1 MKTAR
6 FRTFGL
12 MANSCDF
19 ARGFASAMLRGDSA
33 RLASLRSREATMK
46 VAVIHGPGDLRLDDA
61 ERPAAGPGDVVIKV
75 ASAGIC
81 GTDLHFRNMG
91 GRYNR
96 PMPLGHEFAGEV
108 IEVGQRVTSF
118 ETGDRVAYN
127 SYNSPADVGRGGEC
141 GGFSDYVVLR
151 EVDGH
156 VQSLC
161 RVPQKLSLEHAA
173 LVEPISVAMHAV
185 NRADPEPGESVAI
198 FGVGP
203 IGLGVIMALRWRGIE
218 DIIAFD
224 LSPLRR
230 DRAKALGARAVF
242 DPREHPP
249 ATVLS
254 ELRGSASLFGS
265 TYPRT
270 DVYIEA
276 SGAPGLLSEIA
287 AFCNKGSR
295 IITLAMQRQPVT
307 FDGTK
312 LMSKEISVIGSSG
325 YLTEFPEVMKRLAS
339 GAVDPEMMITHRFP
353 FSDFL
358 NAFETANDASGAARV
373 LLQFQS

>member
-1 MKTAR
+1 
-6 FRTFGL
+6 
-12 MANSCDF
+12 
-19 ARGFASAMLRGDSA
+19 
-33 RLASLRSREATMK
+33 MK

-61 ERPAAGPGDVVIKV
+61 EKPEVGPEDVVIKV
-75 ASAGIC
+75 AAAGIC
-81 GTDLHFRNMG
+81 GTDLHYRNMG
-91 GRYNR
+91 ARYDR

-108 IEVGQRVTSF
+108 IEVGPRVSSF
-118 ETGDRVAYN
+118 KRGERVAYN
-127 SYNSPADVGRGGEC
+127 SYNSPADIGRGGEC
-141 GGFSDYVVLR
+141 GGFSDFVVLR

-156 VQSLC
+156 VHSLC
-161 RVPQKLSLEHAA
+161 RVPDVVSLQHAA
-173 LVEPISVAMHAV
+173 LVEPISVGAHAV
-185 NRADPEPGESVAI
+185 NRADPKPGESVAI

-230 DRAKALGARAVF
+230 ERARALGAREAF
-242 DPREHPP
+242 DPRDNPP
-249 ATVLS
+249 ASALR

-265 TYPRT
+265 SYPRT

-295 IITLAMQRQPVT
+295 IVTLALQRQPVT

-325 YLTEFPEVMKRLAS
+325 YPSEFPQVMEKLAS
-339 GAVDPEMMITHRFP
+339 GEVDPELMVTHRFP

-358 NAFETANDASGAARV
+358 NAFEIANDPNGAAKV
-373 LLQFQS
+373 LLQFD

>member
-1 MKTAR
+1 
-6 FRTFGL
+6 
-12 MANSCDF
+12 
-19 ARGFASAMLRGDSA
+19 
-33 RLASLRSREATMK
+33 MK

-61 ERPAAGPGDVVIKV
+61 EPPTGAAGDLVIKV
-75 ASAGIC
+75 AAAGIC

-91 GRYNR
+91 ARFNR

-108 IEVGQRVTSF
+108 VQVGANVRSF
-118 ETGDRVAYN
+118 KAGDRVAYN

-141 GGFSDYVVLR
+141 GGFSSYVVLR

-161 RVPQKLSLEHAA
+161 RVPNELSLEHAA
-173 LVEPISVAMHAV
+173 LVEPISVGAHAV
-185 NRADPEPGESVAI
+185 NRADPKPGETVTI

-203 IGLGVIMALRWRGIE
+203 IGLGAIMALRWRGIE
-218 DIIAFD
+218 DIVAFD

-230 DRAKALGARAVF
+230 ERAKALGARAVY

-249 ATVLS
+249 ATTLAT
-254 ELRGSASLFGS
+254 LRGTASLFGS
-265 TYPRT
+265 SYPRT
-270 DVYIEA
+270 DVYIDA

-287 AFCNKGSR
+287 TFANKGSR
-295 IITLAMQRQPVT
+295 IITLALQRQPVT

-325 YLTEFPEVMKRLAS
+325 YPTEFPEVMSKLAS
-339 GAVDPEMMITHRFP
+339 GAIDAEQLITHRFA

-358 NAFETANDASGAARV
+358 HAFETANDANSAAKV
-373 LLQFQS
+373 LLTFD